1 MLPWTF
7 ISIFIVI
14 FVANCRHISPAVGYV
29 VMGIYINKG
38 NNAFRNIVRQEYVDK
53 TSLIPLIN
61 ATIDTESRYSC
72 VTRCRRFG
80 KSMAAKMLC
89 AYYDKSCSS
98 RELFRG
104 LKAEHAPSFEAYL
117 NKYYVISI
125 DMTDF
130 TTKYR
135 GERDIVKRMQNHVA
149 DDILEVFPEIIVKE
163 DDDRMDTLYRV
174 YQSTGERSVMVIDE
188 WDAILREM
196 GTDEDITTAYVDL
209 LRRLFKGSG
218 SDDVFAAA
226 YLTGILPI
234 KKYNTESALNNFCE
248 YSMIDPAFLA
258 SCYGF
263 TNEEVQRLAE
273 RHGASMESLK
283 LWYDGYKI
291 GCETSI
297 YNPYSVMKALQRRS
311 CRSYWTTTGAYDS
324 VITYIQMNFEGLK
337 DDIIRMLAG
346 ERVYVDTTEFLNDMH
361 IVRSKN
367 DVLTVLI
374 HLGYL
379 AYDEDAQECYM
390 PNKEVAE
397 EFLNAV
403 EDTSWTR
410 LVDAITASQNLLES
424 TIAGNEQAV
433 ARAIDVAHD
442 ENTSILSY
450 NDENSLACVLTVAY
464 IWARNEYIIHREY
477 ATGKGYADLVM
488 IPRRNVEKPAL
499 VIELKF
505 NHTADTA
512 IDQIKRKEYPAKI
525 AEYTGNLLLVGINY
539 DKETKQHSCKIEK
552 CR

>member
-1 MLPWTF
+1 MQDRENGKGVNTT
-7 ISIFIVI
+7 
-14 FVANCRHISPAVGYV
+14 
-29 VMGIYINKG
+29 MGIYINKG

-104 LKAEHAPSFEAYL
+104 LKAENDPSFEAYL

-163 DDDRMDTLYRV
+163 DDDLMDILYRV
-174 YQSTGERSVMVIDE
+174 YQSTGERFVMIIDE

-196 GTDEDITTAYVDL
+196 GTDEDITTTYVDL

-234 KKYNTESALNNFCE
+234 KRYNTESALNNFCE

-263 TNEEVQRLAE
+263 TDEEVQTLAE

-324 VITYIQMNFEGLK
+324 VITYIQMNFDGLK

-346 ERVYVDTTEFLNDMH
+346 ERVYVNTSKFQNDLR

-379 AYDEDAQECYM
+379 AYDEDKRQCYV
-390 PNKEVAE
+390 PNKEVAD

-403 EDTSWTR
+403 EDTSWSR

-442 ENTSILSY
+442 EHTSILSY

-488 IPRRNVEKPAL
+488 IPRCNVEKPAL
-499 VIELKF
+499 IIELKF

-525 AEYTGNLLLVGINY
+525 AEYTGDLLLVGINY
-539 DKETKQHSCKIEK
+539 DKETKQHACKIERMVK
-552 CR
+552 AL

>member
-1 MLPWTF
+1 
-7 ISIFIVI
+7 
-14 FVANCRHISPAVGYV
+14 
-29 VMGIYINKG
+29 MGTYINRG
-38 NNAFRNIVRQEYVDK
+38 NSEFSDIISHEYVDK

-61 ATIDTESRYSC
+61 ATLNSESRYSC

-80 KSMAAKMLC
+80 KSMAANMLC
-89 AYYDKSCSS
+89 AYYDRSCSS

-104 LKAEHAPSFEAYL
+104 LKAEQDSSFVTFL
-117 NKYYVISI
+117 NKYYVIYLDVTS
-125 DMTDF
+125 F
-130 TTKYR
+130 TARPEFRKNIVRAIQDKITCELKEAFPDVRYR
-135 GERDIVKRMQNHVA
+135 
-149 DDILEVFPEIIVKE
+149 DDYDL
-163 DDDRMDTLYRV
+163 MDVLSAIREY
-174 YQSTGERSVMVIDE
+174 TGEKFFFIIDE
-188 WDAILREM
+188 WDAICREFPERQKLK
-196 GTDEDITTAYVDL
+196 GDPDTVAPTILDEYVML
-209 LRRLFKGSG
+209 LRRLFKTQD
-218 SDDVFAAA
+218 SDRVFAGA

-263 TNEEVQRLAE
+263 TNEEVQTLAE

-291 GCETSI
+291 GSETSI

-324 VITYIQMNFEGLK
+324 VITYIQMNFDGLK

-346 ERVYVDTTEFLNDMH
+346 ERVYVNTSKFQNDLR

-379 AYDEDAQECYM
+379 AYDEDKRQCYV
-390 PNKEVAE
+390 PNKEVAD

-410 LVDAITASQNLLES
+410 LVDAITASQNLLEA
-424 TIAGNEQAV
+424 TIAGNEEAV

-442 ENTSILSY
+442 EHTSILSY

-488 IPRRNVEKPAL
+488 IPRRNVAKPAL

-512 IDQIKRKEYPAKI
+512 IDQIKRKQYPAKI

-539 DKETKQHSCKIEK
+539 DKETKQHSCKIEQSVIATNQ
-552 CR
+552 